1 MGGGGQR
8 ERLWAERAHAR
19 AAADIT
25 CRRCKLHL
33 HRIRGSSRDV
43 NAPQLCMGRL
53 LQLRGIGAKFATRSE
68 LYKSAIQI
76 FHPDTDQTT
85 DLQNFVCVL

>member
-1 MGGGGQR
+1 M
-8 ERLWAERAHAR
+8 
-19 AAADIT
+19 
-25 CRRCKLHL
+25 
-33 HRIRGSSRDV
+33 

-76 FHPDTDQTT
+76 FHPDTDPTIAI
-85 DLQNFVCVL
+85 VCVLWSQVAENH

>member
-1 MGGGGQR
+1 M
-8 ERLWAERAHAR
+8 
-19 AAADIT
+19 
-25 CRRCKLHL
+25 
-33 HRIRGSSRDV
+33 

-76 FHPDTDQTT
+76 FHPDTDQTIVT
-85 DLQNFVCVL
+85 CNCLCSI